1 MTDCYIIG
9 RAIGICYD
17 EEKPERDPCGVSD
30 GALVYEDVE
39 KSTED
44 EEPVFVRPHGA
55 CPRHPGKRLYRTLGR
70 QDARTTAEATP
81 ALLGTNQG
89 TTLRCGL

>member
-1 MTDCYIIG
+1 MTACYIIG
-9 RAIGICYD
+9 RTIGTCYD

-44 EEPVFVRPHGA
+44 EEPVFVRGLMNLEQRRRIMQQIHNPEWD
-55 CPRHPGKRLYRTLGR
+55 K
-70 QDARTTAEATP
+70 TP
-81 ALLGTNQG
+81 
-89 TTLRCGL
+89 

>member
-1 MTDCYIIG
+1 MPDCYIIG
-9 RAIGICYD
+9 RAIGTRYD

-44 EEPVFVRPHGA
+44 EEPVFVDLTGPIPDSLGSG
-55 CPRHPGKRLYRTLGR
+55 CTGR
-70 QDARTTAEATP
+70 QDD
-81 ALLGTNQG
+81 G
-89 TTLRCGL
+89 

>member
-1 MTDCYIIG
+1 MNMPADCYIIG
-9 RAIGICYD
+9 RTIGTCYD

-44 EEPVFVRPHGA
+44 EEPVFVR
-55 CPRHPGKRLYRTLGR
+55 
-70 QDARTTAEATP
+70 D
-81 ALLGTNQG
+81 
-89 TTLRCGL
+89 